1 MQHKCQN
8 VMCVRFT
15 PSSHLMMCDTRHMSE
30 PTSPPPPPPSTTT
43 PCHNGQP
50 PAIMGRSLIFFV
62 PQQALLQLVDQYLFV
77 SALLWV
83 MLFLPEPR
91 LQEAFEFN
99 HKLWFNISS
108 MKNHSTCLC
117 NMQLS
122 TDKNC
127 TPEFWDYSI

>member
-1 MQHKCQN
+1 MSCGRG
-8 VMCVRFT
+8 RFT
-15 PSSHLMMCDTRHMSE
+15 PSSHLMCDTRHMNE
-30 PTSPPPPPPSTTT
+30 PTSPPPPPLHDD

-91 LQEAFEFN
+91 PQEAFEFN
-99 HKLWFNISS
+99 HNYG
-108 MKNHSTCLC
+108 STYL
-117 NMQLS
+117 L
-122 TDKNC
+122 
-127 TPEFWDYSI
+127 